1 MLFEVETLLILDYDI
16 ILPKKIV
23 EQKVM
28 MGSLSLI
35 KIRMVGKKD
44 DKITALSLCWIDF
57 YDNHSF
63 YFRSKSLK
71 KCFFGGDGEKCSYL
85 KL

>member
-1 MLFEVETLLILDYDI
+1 MLFEVETFLILDYDI

-44 DKITALSLCWIDF
+44 DKITALSLC
-57 YDNHSF
+57 
-63 YFRSKSLK
+63 
-71 KCFFGGDGEKCSYL
+71 
-85 KL
+85 